1 MEPFVRS
8 FRNSAFRGEKLL
20 GGLYPSTSE
29 DPLWISRN
37 MDHQSTTPWPAELI
51 RGAAGARVLF
61 EHHGAMEHGTV
72 ERLLA
77 EAEEAS
83 MLAGD
88 PVGLR
93 KRLFNVLVEGLE
105 NVHRHTLPEHQ
116 HSGFAALV
124 ADADGYRLLFAN
136 AVPVAMA
143 ALLTHRVSIL
153 NEMDE
158 DALKAHYLTLLASEG
173 RTERGGA
180 GLGLLTMA
188 RKSARPIVVQVRNL
202 DPMHAMVALELRVD
216 RKV

>member
-1 MEPFVRS
+1 
-8 FRNSAFRGEKLL
+8 
-20 GGLYPSTSE
+20 
-29 DPLWISRN
+29 
-37 MDHQSTTPWPAELI
+37 MDHQSTSPWPAELL

-77 EAEEAS
+77 VAEEAS
-83 MLAGD
+83 MLADD

-105 NVHRHTLPEHQ
+105 NMHRHTLPEHQ
-116 HSGFAALV
+116 ESSFAALV
-124 ADADGYRLLFAN
+124 VDADGYRLLFVN
-136 AVPVAMA
+136 ALPVAMA
-143 ALLTHRVSIL
+143 ALLTHRVDIL

-158 DALKAHYLTLLASEG
+158 EALRSHYLKLLASEG

-202 DPMHAMVALELRVD
+202 DGMHAMIAMELRVD
-216 RKV
+216 RKS